1 MSGSRYRSW
10 SRGGHQKK
18 KRKEVN
24 VMLEPGTKAPD
35 FALRDQNGQIR
46 KLTEYRGRKVVLY
59 FYPKDNTAGCS
70 KQACGFAELYPH
82 FQEKDAVVIGVSK
95 DSVASH
101 KRFEEKY
108 SLPFTLLSDPELEV
122 IKAYDVWKEKKTAGK
137 VSMGV
142 VRPTY
147 LIDEEGIILK
157 AFGKVK
163 AADNPAQM
171 LEEL

>member
-1 MSGSRYRSW
+1 
-10 SRGGHQKK
+10 
-18 KRKEVN
+18 
-24 VMLEPGTKAPD
+24 MLEPGTKAPD

-59 FYPKDNTAGCS
+59 FYPKDSTAGCS

-142 VRPTY
+142 VRTTY
-147 LIDEEGIILK
+147 LIDAEGIILK
-157 AFGKVK
+157 VFGKVK